1 MGESTN
7 ACATLRFWSLGVAPA
22 HGDGGRLG
30 ALVDPRGESN
40 RLAVATPAPPGSHDS
55 PHGRRESPGGRT
67 AGASRVSPARR
78 VTRRLSGR
86 QDPCSFAR

>member
-22 HGDGGRLG
+22 HGAGGASG
-30 ALVDPRGESN
+30 GVGGSRGESN
-40 RLAVATPAPPGSHDS
+40 RLAVATPAPPLRPPCRACG
-55 PHGRRESPGGRT
+55 P
-67 AGASRVSPARR
+67 V
-78 VTRRLSGR
+78 SGR

>member
-22 HGDGGRLG
+22 HGAGGRLG

-40 RLAVATPAPPGSHDS
+40 TVAVGPPAPPGSHDS
-55 PHGRRESPGGRT
+55 PHGRRESPGGGLP
-67 AGASRVSPARR
+67 AGRGRVVSPPRAE
-78 VTRRLSGR
+78 
-86 QDPCSFAR
+86 